1 MKTVLLTGGAG
12 MIGSNLSRN
21 LLDNGYSVVI
31 LDDFS
36 SGIEINIDKRAN
48 IIKGSVEDTSLLDN
62 IFNEFSFEY
71 VFHLAALFA
80 NQNSVDHPEKDLNV
94 NGMGTLRV
102 LQKTYDSFLLGKTKR
117 FFYASSSCVYGMQA
131 GSISENNSKHLETP
145 YAITKLLGEQ
155 YTTFFHD
162 LYKLPFTTF
171 RFFNSYG
178 PGELPGQY
186 RNVIPNFID
195 KALKNEAITITGT
208 GDETRDFTFIDDT
221 IAAIMSTIDKNH
233 CIGKTYNISTGTET
247 KIIDLAKK
255 IISLTNSK
263 SEIIFKERRNW
274 DHTLRRC
281 GNIELIQQDTG
292 FTPKHSIDDGLSK
305 TIEWLKPLI
314 SKN

>member
-12 MIGSNLSRN
+12 MIGSNLSRA
-21 LLDNGYSVVI
+21 LLEIGYSVII

-36 SGIEINIDKRAN
+36 SGIEINLDNRST
-48 IIKGSVEDTSLLDN
+48 IIKGSVEDLSLIDML
-62 IFNEFSFEY
+62 FNKYSFEY

-80 NQNSVDHPEKDLNV
+80 NQNSVDHPERDLNV

-102 LQKTYDSFLLGKTKR
+102 LQKTCESYQMGKTKR
-117 FFYASSSCVYGMQA
+117 FFYASSSCVYGMQT

-155 YTTFFHD
+155 YTSFFHD

-195 KALKNEAITITGT
+195 KALKNKAITITGT
-208 GDETRDFTFIDDT
+208 GEETRDFTFIDDT
-221 IAAIMSTIDKNH
+221 ITAIISTIGKEQ
-233 CIGKTYNISTGTET
+233 CIGKIYNIATGRET

-255 IISLTNSK
+255 IINLTGSK

-281 GNIELIQQDTG
+281 GNIDLIQNDTG
-292 FTPKHSIDDGLSK
+292 FMPKHSIEEGLIR

-314 SKN
+314 TQY